1 MDHRVKLRIYLCN
14 ISAQSI
20 CLHEVRGQLTAGGS
34 LLPSCGFQELNS
46 DPRLG
51 DTCFYPLS
59 HLTGPMAIPDP
70 NLLNV
75 KLILTVK

>member
-1 MDHRVKLRIYLCN
+1 MHIHITF

-20 CLHEVRGQLTAGGS
+20 CLHEVSGQLTAGGS
-34 LLPSCGFQELNS
+34 PLPACGFQELNL
-46 DPRLG
+46 DPLLG
-51 DTCFYPLS
+51 GACFYPLS

-75 KLILTVK
+75 KLILTAK